1 MTENLQ
7 KILLQMRQGGAVNDP
22 KKQATPIESETDSV
36 IFMGRELRGM
46 NGFKIKSRF
55 NKKANIAT
63 MFVFSVGV
71 NKEKIFSR

>member
-1 MTENLQ
+1 M
-7 KILLQMRQGGAVNDP
+7 GPVNDP

-55 NKKANIAT
+55 NKKANTETDKMEHA
-63 MFVFSVGV
+63 
-71 NKEKIFSR
+71 KIHSKNIKGQ